1 MVPRAVAR
9 GKGREGLKYSTRTS
23 LGWKSVICLAMGV
36 LASSCAQRE
45 PKLIPTAVLFGNPVK
60 TLPAVSPDARRLSYL
75 APYNGV
81 LNVWVRTIGAGDDRA
96 VTHDADRGIQKYFW
110 AYDNRHILYL
120 QDLKGNDNWRLYG
133 IDVDTGEN
141 RDFTPFDSMWVGIV
155 DHGKRFPHD
164 IIITMNRAGAKAANA
179 YRLNL
184 ETGTLTMIAKNPG
197 TVSRW
202 FADPDFVIRAA
213 LASRPQGG
221 YDLIVRKDGSAPW
234 RRLLTWNY
242 EDIASSGVLKFTR
255 DGSGLYCLDARGFN
269 TGRLVK
275 VAIADSSVDVIA
287 QDPKSEIVSVF
298 LQVDTY
304 QMQAVAYA
312 REHIEWSVLDE
323 SLRPDFEAAERLD
336 HGDMEFEST
345 DASDSTWVVS
355 FRKDVNAASYYLY
368 DRRTKRGS
376 FLFDEI
382 PDLKSYVLARMEPV
396 TFTARDSLPIHGY
409 LTYPA
414 AQKRRNLPLVVHVHA
429 GPWQRNYW
437 GYDPEV
443 QLLANRGYAC
453 MQVNYRGSRG
463 YGKDFMNAGDREW
476 GGKMRDDL
484 VDAVKWAV
492 ARGIANPKKIAVFG
506 VAGYG
511 GYAAL
516 SALTTTDLFCCGVD
530 ISGPCDLLGWV
541 NAVAPYWGPAR
552 TTLFKRVGNPE
563 TDAGFLR
570 SRSPL
575 FEADKIRSPLLIAHG
590 ARDPYVPTPDV
601 ERIVAA
607 LKGNGVPCEY
617 LVFSDEGSGISR
629 PQNRMKFWATAE
641 TFLAEC
647 LGGRHEQR
655 AER

>member
-1 MVPRAVAR
+1 MAR
-9 GKGREGLKYSTRTS
+9 GKGRNDLKYPTRGP
-23 LGWKSVICLAMGV
+23 LGWLSVICLATGV
-36 LASSCAQRE
+36 LAASCAQRE
-45 PKLIPTAVLFGNPVK
+45 PKLIPTTVLLGNPVK

-96 VTHDADRGIQKYFW
+96 VTHDADRGIEKYFW
-110 AYDNRHILYL
+110 AYDNRHILYF
-120 QDLKGNDNWRLYG
+120 QDLKGDDNWRLYG

-155 DHGKRFPHD
+155 DYSKRFPHD
-164 IIITMNRAGAKAANA
+164 IIVTMNHAGAKAANA

-197 TVSRW
+197 TVQRW
-202 FADPDFVIRAA
+202 FADPDFAIRAA
-213 LASRPQGG
+213 LASRPEGG
-221 YDLIVRKDGSAPW
+221 YDLIVRKDASAPW
-234 RRLLTWNY
+234 RRLLTWST

-255 DGSGLYCLDARGFN
+255 DGSGLYCLDARGYN

-287 QDPKSEIVSVF
+287 QDPKSEIMSAF
-298 LQVDTY
+298 FQVDTY
-304 QMQAVAYA
+304 RMQAVAYA
-312 REHIEWSVLDE
+312 REHIEWSILDE
-323 SLRPDFEAAERLD
+323 SLRPDLEAAERLD
-336 HGDMEFEST
+336 RGDMEFEST

-355 FRKDVNAASYYLY
+355 FRKDTNAASYYLY

-382 PDLKSYVLARMEPV
+382 PDLKSYALAPMEPL
-396 TFTARDSLPIHGY
+396 TLTARDGLEIHGY
-409 LTYPA
+409 LTYPPG
-414 AQKRRNLPLVVHVHA
+414 KKHRNLPLVVHVHA
-429 GPWQRNYW
+429 GPWQRDYW

-463 YGKDFMNAGDREW
+463 YGKDFTNAGNKEW
-476 GGKMRDDL
+476 GGKMQDDL

-492 ARGIANPKKIAVFG
+492 ARGIANPKKVAVFG

-516 SALTTTDLFCCGVD
+516 HALATTNDLFRCGVD

-541 NAVAPYWGPAR
+541 NAVTPYWGPAS
-552 TTLFKRVGNPE
+552 TTLFKRVGDPR
-563 TDAGFLR
+563 TDADFLR

-575 FEADKIRSPLLIAHG
+575 FQAAKIRSPLLVAHG
-590 ARDPYVPTPDV
+590 SLDPYVPTSDV
-601 ERIVAA
+601 ERVVAS

-617 LVFSDEGSGISR
+617 LVFSDERSGISK
-629 PQNRMKFWATAE
+629 PQNRMKFWAAAE
-641 TFLAEC
+641 TFLAEF

-655 AER
+655 DIR